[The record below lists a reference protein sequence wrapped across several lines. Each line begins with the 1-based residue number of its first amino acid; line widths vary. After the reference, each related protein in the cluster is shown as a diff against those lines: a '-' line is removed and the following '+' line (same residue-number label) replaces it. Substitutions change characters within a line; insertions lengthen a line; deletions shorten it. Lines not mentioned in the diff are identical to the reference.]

1 MAHDFFLSYR
11 RADKAFARSLVEEI
25 TARGAT
31 IWWDEMIPAGVD
43 WRDAI
48 ADNLNSAEV
57 IIILFS
63 EACNDSKQLRKELAL
78 ADDLNKMVIPVLIE
92 DTKPKGHFLFEL
104 AARNWIQAFPEA
116 ERKIDSL
123 SVKLLEIVGYSPSEA
138 ARLGSV
144 AVPPAPSDN
153 SAPAPKPS
161 PIAKRKVRKTR
172 NILPFKL
179 VDLPIVLGAPLLIY
193 LVTGLN
199 PQSTAL
205 YEVIIGSLFY
215 GTCFIAAYGTIAFP
229 IRYFLRNLKLAD
241 ATRYYIISSGTIFA
255 FGASLLLAFA
265 VFEGRW
271 ANDMTTLLFL
281 SIMTS
286 AGFAILAF
294 IIYGALMFARS
305 TKLLRS
311 RVEII

>member
-123 SVKLLEIVGYSPSEA
+123 SVKLLEIVGYSLPKLQGLEA
-138 ARLGSV
+138 WRSR
-144 AVPPAPSDN
+144 PPRP
-153 SAPAPKPS
+153 
-161 PIAKRKVRKTR
+161 
-172 NILPFKL
+172 
-179 VDLPIVLGAPLLIY
+179 
-193 LVTGLN
+193 
-199 PQSTAL
+199 
-205 YEVIIGSLFY
+205 
-215 GTCFIAAYGTIAFP
+215 
-229 IRYFLRNLKLAD
+229 
-241 ATRYYIISSGTIFA
+241 
-255 FGASLLLAFA
+255 
-265 VFEGRW
+265 
-271 ANDMTTLLFL
+271 TTLHLHR
-281 SIMTS
+281 SHRRS
-286 AGFAILAF
+286 QNVR
-294 IIYGALMFARS
+294 FARHVIFS
-305 TKLLRS
+305 PSNWWTCQLCWAHHC
-311 RVEII
+311 